1 MSEDG
6 DETRRDIPSPI
17 IEMDAGLNSLLEEH
31 DELFPTIF
39 VQASKIPGSEPPN
52 ASSSE
57 SHQTPNAPSSE
68 SHQTPNA
75 PSSESHQTPNAPSS
89 EPHQTPNAPSSE
101 PH

>member
-39 VQASKIPGSEPPN
+39 EPPN